1 MDPEDGLA
9 AWVGELRGCLG
20 RGELAGLG
28 RIDLGDGAGPLDGE
42 VLVRVL
48 LAELDHYDD
57 LPPERRRNSFTVA
70 RRLRLLDDLRRLRE
84 RIG

>member
-1 MDPEDGLA
+1 MHADDLA
-9 AWVGELRGCLG
+9 AWVGALRGRLA

-28 RIDLGDGAGPLDGE
+28 RIDLGDGAGPLPGE
-42 VLVRVL
+42 LLVRIL

-57 LPPERRRNSFTVA
+57 LPLRRRRDPFTA
-70 RRLRLLDDLRRLRE
+70 SRRLRLLDDLRRLRE